1 MPAPLPKPQSLTE
14 RFTSLVLALGR
25 VVGATNRRA
34 ELGVPLLMLI
44 GLRLVAIKDRFA
56 DLARRINEGKFRPR
70 GSPTT
75 PRKTS
80 ERPPRPTPPPDPT
93 AIRLPHHFGWLPPL
107 APADA
112 THSAAATY
120 TRYLQHLLAD
130 PEMVALIAQ
139 APQAMSRV
147 LRPLCW
153 MLGVEPDPALLPPR
167 QRRKPER
174 PPKPP
179 RAKPPPEPEPEP
191 KPRPRGLCEPP
202 GRYAPGAWIDRVP
215 PHWRDVL
222 EGTVAPRRRRRRKT
236 T

>member
-1 MPAPLPKPQSLTE
+1 MPAPLPKPRSLTE

-44 GLRLVAIKDRFA
+44 GRRLVAIKDRFN

-70 GSPTT
+70 GSPAT

-80 ERPPRPTPPPDPT
+80 EQPTKPKPPPALGLPK
-93 AIRLPHHFGWLPPL
+93 LPHRFGWLPPL

-120 TRYLQHLLAD
+120 TRHLQNLLAD
-130 PEMVALIAQ
+130 PEMVALIQQ

-153 MLGVEPDPALLPPR
+153 MLGVKPDPALLPPR
-167 QRRKPER
+167 QRTKRAK

-179 RAKPPPEPEPEP
+179 RAKPPPEPEP

-222 EGTVAPRRRRRRKT
+222 EGTVAPRRRHKRKT